1 MSNHQTSYT
10 VNSMIGH
17 LFLKNKAFQSLS
29 FQGQQSIV
37 FDLIQMSCNSD
48 VNLGEI
54 LGNECFSDYKDTDE
68 KRRIAVI
75 FKICT
80 YCGKVKEDVKDYMT
94 DGVSRVFVQIVPRNW
109 SRNFRNIWENA
120 A

>member
-1 MSNHQTSYT
+1 MLKIVSDHQTSYT

-37 FDLIQMSCNSD
+37 FDLIQMARNSD

-54 LGNECFSDYKDTDE
+54 LSNECFSDYQDTDE
-68 KRRIAVI
+68 QRSIAAI
-75 FKICT
+75 FKICA
-80 YCGKVKEDVKDYMT
+80 YCGKVKEDVKDY
-94 DGVSRVFVQIVPRNW
+94 DNGYGAQGFCADCAKELV
-109 SRNFRNIWENA
+109 
-120 A
+120 